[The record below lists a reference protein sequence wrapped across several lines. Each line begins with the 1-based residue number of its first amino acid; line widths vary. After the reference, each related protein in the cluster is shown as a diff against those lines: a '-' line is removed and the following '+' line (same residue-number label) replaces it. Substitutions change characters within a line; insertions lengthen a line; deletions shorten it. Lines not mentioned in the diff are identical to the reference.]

1 MDIGAVQRSA
11 WSFVLDEPTRV
22 LIVDDDPILLEFAT
36 VHLSS
41 PNAVIETAPDG
52 AIAWSMLTSGDFD
65 VVLLDIVMPG
75 PDGFSLLEKIRAE
88 PKFRHLPV
96 VMLTGHED
104 IVSIDRAYSLG
115 ANSFVAKPVNWRL
128 LSYHVRCVLRS
139 SRLARELKNV
149 RHHAIADEASR
160 NGTPSVFE
168 VECRNAL
175 QAILRGAQSYHGSG
189 GSSVEAAMQRIEAL
203 ALRALGRRNQFA
215 GDTSPAGVA
224 AVAVAAPVPA

>member
-1 MDIGAVQRSA
+1 MNIGAMQRSS

-41 PNAVIETAPDG
+41 PSAVIETAPDG
-52 AIAWSMLTSGDFD
+52 VTAWSMLTGCHFD

-88 PKFRHLPV
+88 PKLRHLPV

-115 ANSFVAKPVNWRL
+115 ANSFIAKPVNWRL

-139 SRLARELKNV
+139 SRLARELKNA
-149 RHHAIADEASR
+149 RDHAIADEASR
-160 NGTPSVFE
+160 NATPSAFE
-168 VECRNAL
+168 VECRNVL
-175 QAILRGAQSYHGSG
+175 QAILRDAQSCRGAC
-189 GSSVEAAMQRIEAL
+189 GSSAEAAVQRIEAVASNALCRWDQL
-203 ALRALGRRNQFA
+203 AEHPCVA
-215 GDTSPAGVA
+215 DTA
-224 AVAVAAPVPA
+224 AVAPAALLSA

>member
-1 MDIGAVQRSA
+1 MNIGAVQRSA

-41 PNAVIETAPDG
+41 PSAVIETAPDG
-52 AIAWSMLTSGDFD
+52 ATAWSMLTSGDFD

-115 ANSFVAKPVNWRL
+115 ANSFIAKPVNWRL

-139 SRLARELKNV
+139 SQLDRELTDA
-149 RHHAIADEASR
+149 RHHAVAEDVPCNMMTSAS
-160 NGTPSVFE
+160 E
-168 VECRNAL
+168 VACRNAL
-175 QAILRGAQSYHGSG
+175 RAILQHAESCHGSG
-189 GSSVEAAMQRIEAL
+189 GSSVEAAVQRIEAL
-203 ALRALGRRNQFA
+203 ASRALERRDQFA
-215 GDTSPAGVA
+215 GDTIPAGMA
-224 AVAVAAPVPA
+224 AVAAAAPVPA

>member
-1 MDIGAVQRSA
+1 MDIGAMQRSA

-22 LIVDDDPILLEFAT
+22 LVVDDDPILLEFAT

-41 PNAVIETAPDG
+41 PSAVIETAPDG
-52 AIAWSMLTSGDFD
+52 ATAWSMLTRGDFD

-88 PKFRHLPV
+88 PKLRHLPV

-104 IVSIDRAYSLG
+104 IATIDRAFSLG

-139 SRLARELKNV
+139 SRCDRELTNA
-149 RHHAIADEASR
+149 RHHAVADETSC
-160 NGTPSVFE
+160 NTIPSAFE
-168 VECRNAL
+168 IESRNAL
-175 QAILRGAQSYHGSG
+175 RAILRHAESCHGG
-189 GSSVEAAMQRIEAL
+189 PGSPAEATVQRIEAL
-203 ALRALGRRNQFA
+203 ASRALGRWDQLID
-215 GDTSPAGVA
+215 DTIPADTA
-224 AVAVAAPVPA
+224 ALAPAAPVPA

>member
-1 MDIGAVQRSA
+1 MDIGAMQRSS
-11 WSFVLDEPTRV
+11 WSFVLDESTRV
-22 LIVDDDPILLEFAT
+22 LIVDDDPILLEFAI

-41 PNAVIETAPDG
+41 PSAVIETAPDG
-52 AIAWSMLTSGDFD
+52 ATAWSMLTSGHFD

-88 PKFRHLPV
+88 PKLRHLPV

-104 IVSIDRAYSLG
+104 IVTIDRAYSLG

-139 SRLARELKNV
+139 SRLERELTGP
-149 RHHAIADEASR
+149 RHRAAAEEASDTR
-160 NGTPSVFE
+160 TPSASE

-175 QAILRGAQSYHGSG
+175 RAILQHAESCHGTR
-189 GSSVEAAMQRIEAL
+189 GSSAEAAVQRIEAL
-203 ALRALGRRNQFA
+203 ASSALGRWDQSA
-215 GDTSPAGVA
+215 DDTIPADMA
-224 AVAVAAPVPA
+224 AVAAAAPVPA

>member
-1 MDIGAVQRSA
+1 MNIGTVQRSS

-41 PNAVIETAPDG
+41 PSAVIETAPDG
-52 AIAWSMLTSGDFD
+52 ATAWSMLAGGNFD

-88 PKFRHLPV
+88 PKLRHLPV

-104 IVSIDRAYSLG
+104 IVTIDRAYSLG
-115 ANSFVAKPVNWRL
+115 ANSFIAKPVNWRL

-139 SRLARELKNV
+139 SRLARELRDA
-149 RHHAIADEASR
+149 RHHPMGDQACCNA
-160 NGTPSVFE
+160 TPSTE
-168 VECRNAL
+168 VEYHDAL
-175 QAILRGAQSYHGSG
+175 RAILQDAQRCRGTC
-189 GSSVEAAMQRIEAL
+189 GSSAEAAMQRIEAVASS
-203 ALRALGRRNQFA
+203 ALRRWDQLAD
-215 GDTSPAGVA
+215 DTSVADTA
-224 AVAVAAPVPA
+224 AVAPAALVPA

>member
-1 MDIGAVQRSA
+1 MDIGAAQRSS

-41 PNAVIETAPDG
+41 PSAVIETAPDG
-52 AIAWSMLTSGDFD
+52 VTAWSMLTSAHFD

-88 PKFRHLPV
+88 PKLSHLPV

-115 ANSFVAKPVNWRL
+115 ADSFIAKPVNWRL

-139 SRLARELKNV
+139 SRLDRQLSDARL
-149 RHHAIADEASR
+149 HPAGDEMSCDAMRSA
-160 NGTPSVFE
+160 PES
-168 VECRNAL
+168 ECRSAL
-175 QAILRGAQSYHGSG
+175 RAILQDARSCRGPF
-189 GSSVEAAMQRIEAL
+189 GSSVEAAMQRIEA
-203 ALRALGRRNQFA
+203 
-215 GDTSPAGVA
+215 VA
-224 AVAVAAPVPA
+224 ARVLEQGDRSTDDARAEAAAARPALVPA